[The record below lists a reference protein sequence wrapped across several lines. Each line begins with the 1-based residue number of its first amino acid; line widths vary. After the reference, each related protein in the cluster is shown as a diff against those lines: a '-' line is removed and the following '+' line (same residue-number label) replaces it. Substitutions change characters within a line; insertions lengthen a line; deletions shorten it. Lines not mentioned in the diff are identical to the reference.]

1 LFFFGYNTNIQDFM
15 IFIIKNKKIMKR
27 IVRLTES
34 DLTRIVRRVISEQ
47 EEAFIEQIDSELDSV
62 PEEGEDPG
70 LLERIIN
77 KIQDAG
83 HDVEMIIRR
92 LKRNGRKFKK
102 HISRHFQQEMIQ
114 GKKMWRRIR
123 KKLNRMF

>member
-1 LFFFGYNTNIQDFM
+1 M
-15 IFIIKNKKIMKR
+15 KK

-83 HDVEMIIRR
+83 HDVEMVIRR

-102 HISRHFQQEMIQ
+102 HLAKHFQEEMKQGKRHF
-114 GKKMWRRIR
+114 KRIA

>member
-1 LFFFGYNTNIQDFM
+1 M

-83 HDVEMIIRR
+83 HDVEMVIRR
-92 LKRNGRKFKK
+92 LKRNGRKFRK
-102 HISRHFQQEMIQ
+102 HISRHFQQEMRQ
-114 GKKMWRRIR
+114 GKKMWRRI
-123 KKLNRMF
+123 KKGLNRMF